1 MRWGTIGSIAGTL
14 IGGAVGGMIDPFGG
28 EVAGAMMGQ
37 VLFSGGG
44 AAVGQMIG
52 GMIGDHEDAGTAIA
66 HSMISF
72 ASAGVPAGGTGALA
86 AKLGADGL
94 FNGLLSGAAGSL
106 SVPFINHGLDE
117 WRSLMDRTIADRNAG
132 VWIGG
137 SVDDLNEKIAGAT
150 AQGFLFQ
157 PNLMPA
163 NMRTWYASLADLLA
177 AHWRNLGHPDSSG
190 RPPQTVVP
198 SSVSTPPPLTG
209 SAAKQYDITADDLRT
224 NIQTFMKLDNALV
237 GQVDTTKA
245 NITTARKNLVTLTD
259 NINDSIRSGDGNAA
273 GYESMINFAL
283 NRIVSTMND
292 AIYAQSLTAGTITK
306 LAPTPR

>member
-14 IGGAVGGMIDPFGG
+14 VGGAVGGMIDPFGG

-37 VLFSGGG
+37 ALFSGGG

-52 GMIGDHEDAGTAIA
+52 GMVGDHEDAGTALA
-66 HSMISF
+66 HAMISF
-72 ASAGVPAGGTGALA
+72 ASAGAPGSLAGAGLA
-86 AKLGADGL
+86 GLGVEGL
-94 FNGLLSGAAGSL
+94 ANGLLSGAVGSL
-106 SVPFINHGLDE
+106 SVLGINHGLDE
-117 WRSLMDRTIADRNAG
+117 WRSQMDHTIADRNAG

-137 SVDDLNEKIAGAT
+137 SVDDLNEKVAGAT

-163 NMRTWYASLADLLA
+163 NMRTWYASLAALLA

-190 RPPQTVVP
+190 RAPQTAIP

-209 SAAKQYDITADDLRT
+209 SGVKEYEITADDLRT
-224 NIQTFMKLDNALV
+224 SIQTFMRLDNALV

-245 NITTARKNLVTLTD
+245 NITTARKNLVTLAD
-259 NINDSIRSGDGNAA
+259 NINDSIRSGDGKAA
-273 GYESMINFAL
+273 GYESMINYAF
-283 NRIVSTMND
+283 NQVVDTMN
-292 AIYAQSLTAGTITK
+292 AAVTAHLLTAGTITG
-306 LAPTPR
+306 LAPR